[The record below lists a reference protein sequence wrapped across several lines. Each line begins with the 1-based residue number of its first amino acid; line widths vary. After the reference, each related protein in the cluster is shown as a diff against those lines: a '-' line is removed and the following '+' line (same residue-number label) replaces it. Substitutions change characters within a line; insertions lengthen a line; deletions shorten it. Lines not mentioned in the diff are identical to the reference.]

1 MDSVSKKRPI
11 SAYLK
16 FCILPL
22 VGIFAFFINI
32 PLPRYT
38 IAGATV
44 AENLT
49 ILVNH
54 LTSFLRALLWNG
66 DIRVMPHIV
75 LLISLYGL
83 ADLYIRRKKHFSNAV
98 NQVFSVVKMVGVV
111 FILLAVFRVGPE
123 IMHESRALLGGRS
136 ISFFVLNNIL
146 IAITISIPLAAIF
159 LPFLLNYGL
168 VEFVGILVRPIMRPI
183 YRLPGRS
190 AVILVT
196 ALLGNFSVGHIAV
209 NKQYEEGHMTER
221 EAITIC
227 TGFCNPS
234 IAFMLVL
241 AINAGIMEYWN
252 TFFWSAFL
260 ITLLIS
266 FVGARIFPLSKLPDD
281 YAPGAVP
288 QPETVYRH
296 NLLKNALGE
305 ALRVAEASQNPGR
318 AIAQIL
324 KATFPILAA
333 IVMGAGFSTS
343 VGMLLYF
350 YTPVF
355 EWIGYLF
362 HPILWLVRVPADE
375 VTMAATGAAISLLEV
390 TIPSLLVSDVGQWS
404 IHIRYMM
411 AVIPLTS
418 VIFLGSFVPSLISTN
433 LPVKFWHLMVIWLE
447 RMVLSILFA
456 GLFSLFLFGI
466 PG

>member
-1 MDSVSKKRPI
+1 MDSMSKKYPI

-16 FCILPL
+16 FFILPL
-22 VGIFAFFINI
+22 IGIFAFFINI
-32 PLPRYT
+32 PLPGYT
-38 IAGATV
+38 VVGATV
-44 AENLT
+44 AANST

-66 DIRVMPHIV
+66 NIRVMPYIV
-75 LLISLYGL
+75 LAISGYGL
-83 ADLYIRRKKHFSNAV
+83 IDLYVRRKKHFSNTV
-98 NQVFSVVKMVGVV
+98 NIVFSAAKLAGVAFV
-111 FILLAVFRVGPE
+111 LFAVFGFGPA
-123 IMHESRALLGGRS
+123 ILHESRTLLGGGS
-136 ISFFVLNNIL
+136 ISFFVMNNIL
-146 IAITISIPLAAIF
+146 IATTISITLATIF
-159 LPFLLNYGL
+159 LPFMLNYGL
-168 VEFVGILVRPIMRPI
+168 VEFVGILVRPIMRPV

-221 EAITIC
+221 ESLTIC

-241 AINAGIMEYWN
+241 AINTGIMAHWN

-266 FVGARIFPLSKLPDD
+266 FIGARIFPLSRLPDT
-281 YAPGAVP
+281 YAPGATP
-288 QPETVYRH
+288 QPENVYKKH
-296 NLLKNALGE
+296 LLKNALAE
-305 ALRVAEASQNPGR
+305 ALNVSEVSENPVR
-318 AIAQIL
+318 AIAHIL
-324 KATFPILAA
+324 KMTFPILAA
-333 IVMGAGFSTS
+333 ITMGAGFFTS
-343 VGMLLYF
+343 IGILLNF
-350 YTPVF
+350 YTPIF
-355 EWIGYLF
+355 EWMGLIF
-362 HPILWLVRVPADE
+362 HPLLRLVGMPAEE

-433 LPVKFWHLMVIWLE
+433 LPVKFWHLLVIWLE
-447 RMVLSILFA
+447 RMTLSILFA
-456 GLFSLFLFGI
+456 GVFSLILFGI